1 MNPPRMRPAGGRL
14 AWSLRTLA
22 TGSDLTLPGGDLTAE
37 ECGCAPTPAE
47 RRAFRAGVSRRTLL
61 TAGTLSAAVDS
72 LAWLEANAG

>member
-1 MNPPRMRPAGGRL
+1 MNTPRMRPARGRL

-22 TGSDLTLPGGDLTAE
+22 TGSDLTLPGDLTAE

-47 RRAFRAGVSRRTLL
+47 SRASRAGVSRRTLL